1 MERVLEKLRVKV
13 SKVGTQKLGFV
24 KLIKHNTGMG
34 LKEAKE
40 WCDTIAE
47 NPNKYYWLSITTS
60 SEDFKSDI
68 DKFTDFGLIIDDKER
83 LRQLKLISLGLG
95 NKFDKID
102 IISEKLALDL
112 YQEIRNNNTTNIY
125 DICKRYMEE
134 ILDGVDENNI
144 EKLFKKVNKD
154 G

>member
-1 MERVLEKLRVKV
+1 MQKEKLRIKV

-24 KLIKHNTGMG
+24 KLIKHNTAMN
-34 LKEAKE
+34 LKEAKD

-47 NPNKYYWLSITTS
+47 NTNMYYWLEITTS
-60 SEDFKSDI
+60 SQDFKSDI

-112 YQEIRNNNTTNIY
+112 YQEIRNNNNTNIY